1 MSAILAPG
9 SRARGDAT
17 STGGRGDAVRATDT
31 MSYGPEWAARMSED
45 VVGNAWAT
53 DAAGRFVY
61 ITPSM
66 LALLGIAPKELNTSL
81 EDPALGWKP
90 LVHPD
95 DYEAAA
101 TSWQEGL
108 QTGHAYDVTD
118 RLRAADG
125 TYRWGR
131 CSGRPGRDAEARIV
145 GWYGTALDREVLP
158 TGHDPVLV
166 EIYRDGLAAGAPS
179 SFNIVHP
186 DDRSE
191 GVTDALWTGLPHTLQ
206 LRLRQADGDFR
217 WTETILEPPRH
228 DAEGILQRR
237 GATNEIGVPKL
248 SRPRDRALTM
258 WPDTEA
264 EIAIRGPGE
273 SDRQCVGHRSG
284 RQAQVCDAVLGGE
297 PRLYVR
303 SAKRRHRRR

>member
-1 MSAILAPG
+1 
-9 SRARGDAT
+9 
-17 STGGRGDAVRATDT
+17 
-31 MSYGPEWAARMSED
+31 
-45 VVGNAWAT
+45 
-53 DAAGRFVY
+53 
-61 ITPSM
+61 
-66 LALLGIAPKELNTSL
+66 
-81 EDPALGWKP
+81 ALGWKP

-179 SFNIVHP
+179 SFNIV
-186 DDRSE
+186 
-191 GVTDALWTGLPHTLQ
+191 
-206 LRLRQADGDFR
+206 
-217 WTETILEPPRH
+217 
-228 DAEGILQRR
+228 
-237 GATNEIGVPKL
+237 
-248 SRPRDRALTM
+248 
-258 WPDTEA
+258 
-264 EIAIRGPGE
+264 
-273 SDRQCVGHRSG
+273 
-284 RQAQVCDAVLGGE
+284 
-297 PRLYVR
+297 
-303 SAKRRHRRR
+303 